1 MSRNTVLGILVL
13 QRLMG
18 RLLMII
24 EGGRRH
30 LLLRLRLRLLR
41 LLRLVGVTRH
51 GGGYLGSSRGRGKRW
66 L

>member
-1 MSRNTVLGILVL
+1 MLGVLVL

-18 RLLMII
+18 RLLMIV

-41 LLRLVGVTRH
+41 LVGVTRH
-51 GGGYLGSSRGRGKRW
+51 GRRDLRSSRGCGKRW